1 PPLLRVE
8 AGASPPLG
16 TPTQLPGSTAT
27 PQLYREGGIG
37 VAHPTATG
45 GTLQPTGKRPPVTG
59 AGFLDANGNRSH
71 DPGEGLSGVTI
82 RVAGG
87 RPVAAFASGGFTVVL
102 PRAGVFHVTASGGG
116 LAAPIT
122 QTVHARAG
130 RNVRLEFAEP

>member
-1 PPLLRVE
+1 M
-8 AGASPPLG
+8 
-16 TPTQLPGSTAT
+16 
-27 PQLYREGGIG
+27 
-37 VAHPTATG
+37 AHLTATG
-45 GTLQPTGKRPPVTG
+45 VTVQPTDNRPRVTG
-59 AGFLDANGNRSH
+59 SVFLDANGNGSY
-71 DPGEGLSGVTI
+71 DLGEGLSGVTI